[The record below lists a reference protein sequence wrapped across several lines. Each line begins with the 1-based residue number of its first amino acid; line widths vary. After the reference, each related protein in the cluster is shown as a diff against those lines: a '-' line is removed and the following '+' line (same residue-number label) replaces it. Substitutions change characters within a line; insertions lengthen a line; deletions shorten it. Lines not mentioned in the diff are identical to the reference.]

1 MRGIYAGLMHPS
13 LETLTDLRLVSLLSF
28 DGEFETHKRRLAP
41 ECRCVFGTGQIGRA
55 QGKYGF
61 DCP

>member
-28 DGEFETHKRRLAP
+28 DGEFKTHTRRLAP
-41 ECRCVFGTGQIGRA
+41 ECRCVFISGQIGRA

-61 DCP
+61 DCA

>member
-1 MRGIYAGLMHPS
+1 MHPS
-13 LETLTDLRLVSLLSF
+13 LETLTDLRLVSLPSF
-28 DGEFETHKRRLAP
+28 DGEFKTHAQRLAP
-41 ECRCVFGTGQIGRA
+41 ECRCVFITGQIGRA